1 MIVPGT
7 LFSSVILQDGWVS
20 LCGHF
25 RSTLTAQPQKLQS
38 VIGRWC
44 RVKSRLGSN
53 CLLHAESN
61 ILQPKN
67 QHSFV
72 CTRVFSERQGLVTV
86 DKFKEAFCSPGLS
99 AL

>member
-7 LFSSVILQDGWVS
+7 LFSSVILQNGWVS

-38 VIGRWC
+38 VIQRLY
-44 RVKSRLGSN
+44 RVKSRLGSS

-67 QHSFV
+67 LHSFV
-72 CTRVFSERQGLVTV
+72 CTRVFFERQGLVTV
-86 DKFKEAFCSPGLS
+86 DKFKEVFCRPGLS
-99 AL
+99 VL